1 MKSTP
6 TEAAALAAA
15 RSAKPLPVE
24 EFNRLATHP
33 ALESFDWRHIRHKL
47 ALSRLAWAAEKW
59 EERERRNHLYRAALA
74 RRYKPGLIGDAARWD
89 ITHYRVT
96 ALDTP
101 TRRIRENLVYAY
113 HRAQEAEAA
122 AWRLF

>member
-1 MKSTP
+1 MKPTP

-15 RSAKPLPVE
+15 RQIKPLPVE
-24 EFNRLATHP
+24 EFNRLAAHP
-33 ALESFDWRHIRHKL
+33 AVDSFAWRHIRHKL

-59 EERERRNHLYRAALA
+59 EERERRNYLYRAALA
-74 RRYKPGLIGDAARWD
+74 RRYKSGLIGDAARWD

-96 ALDTP
+96 ALDEP
-101 TRRIRENLVYAY
+101 TRRIRDGLVYAY
-113 HRAQEAEAA
+113 RRALETEAE

>member
-1 MKSTP
+1 MKPTP
-6 TEAAALAAA
+6 TERAALALA
-15 RSAKPLPVE
+15 RTVKPLPVD

-33 ALESFDWRHIRHKL
+33 ALDTFGWRHIRHKL

-59 EERERRNHLYRAALA
+59 EERDRRNYLYRAALA

-101 TRRIRENLVYAY
+101 TRRLRDNLVYAY
-113 HRAQEAEAA
+113 RRALAAEDA